1 MSDQNTVDYI
11 IVGGGT
17 AGCVIA
23 NRLSADSNNKVLV
36 LEAGGD
42 DRPWKN
48 LRNIFSNIMVQIP
61 IGFAISL
68 NNPKV
73 NWMYVT
79 EEDPSTKNRRH
90 VWPRGKVLGG
100 SSAINGMLYVRG
112 QPEDF
117 DDWRDTYGCTGWGWD
132 QVLPYYKKSENNER
146 GANQYHGT
154 GGPLN
159 ISDLTEKHP
168 ISARMIDACR
178 EAGMPAI
185 DDIHGA
191 SQEGATWFQANIK
204 NGLRNHTARGFLHPV
219 MGRSNLTVATY
230 ALVQRV
236 IFEGKRA
243 VGVEYIHNGVKHSV
257 RANRE
262 VVLCGGGVNS
272 PQLLEV
278 SGIGQGVLLQQHGI
292 DVLVDSPGV
301 GENMQDHFMY
311 GMQWRLKPGTPSIN
325 STTYFPGIIGEVIK
339 FVFMRRGLLTF
350 SVAHATAFLKSE
362 PSVPRPDIEFQMMA
376 GTMDIDKLNETQN
389 MQMERKPGITCAVA
403 QIRPES
409 RGTIHIKSRDPNLYP
424 AIRPNYL
431 SHPTDVKI
439 SLAAI
444 RWGRKMASQPS
455 LASIIEHEIYPGP
468 DLQTDAQLEDFCRI
482 AGSNLYH
489 VVGTCRMGGDAQ
501 SVVDPELRVR
511 GVEGLRVADASVMPR
526 ITSGNTNA
534 ACVMI
539 GERAADF
546 ILGKSA

>member
-48 LRNIFSNIMVQIP
+48 WSAFFSAFMVHIP
-61 IGFAISL
+61 IGFALSL
-68 NNPKV
+68 NDPKV
-73 NWMYVT
+73 NWLYVT

-112 QPEDF
+112 QPGDF

-132 QVLPYYKKSENNER
+132 EVLKYYKKSENNER
-146 GANQYHGT
+146 GSNPYHGF
-154 GGPLN
+154 GGLLN

-168 ISARMIDACR
+168 ISAKMIDACR

-185 DDIHGA
+185 DDINGP
-191 SQEGATWFQANIK
+191 SQEGATWFQANVK

-219 MGRSNLTVATY
+219 MGRSNLRVETY
-230 ALVQRV
+230 ALAQRV

-243 VGVEYIHNGVKHSV
+243 VGVEYTQKGEKHTV

-262 VVLCGGGVNS
+262 VILCGGGVNS

-278 SGIGQGVLLQQHGI
+278 SGIGQGELLKQHGI
-292 DVLVDSPGV
+292 EVLADSPNV

-325 STTYFPGIIGEVIK
+325 STTYFPGIISEVFK
-339 FVFMRRGLLTF
+339 FLFMRKGLLTF
-350 SVAHATAFLKSE
+350 SVAHAAAFLKSD
-362 PSVPRPDIEFQMMA
+362 PGVPRPDIEFQMMA
-376 GTMDIDKLNETQN
+376 GTMDIDKLNESQK
-389 MQMERKPGITCAVA
+389 MRMEKKPGITCAVA

-409 RGTIHIKSRDPNLYP
+409 RGTIHIKSADPNTHP

-431 SHPTDVKI
+431 SHPKDVEI
-439 SLAAI
+439 SIAAL
-444 RWGRKMASQPS
+444 RWGRKMAEQPS
-455 LASIIEHEIYPGP
+455 LAPIIDHEIYPGP
-468 DLQTDAQLEDFCRI
+468 DLQTDEQLEEFCRI

-489 VVGTCRMGGDAQ
+489 VVGTCRMGGDEQ

-511 GVEGLRVADASVMPR
+511 GVEGLRVADASVMPH

-539 GERAADF
+539 GEKASDL
-546 ILGKSA
+546 ILGNSA

>member
-1 MSDQNTVDYI
+1 
-11 IVGGGT
+11 
-17 AGCVIA
+17 
-23 NRLSADSNNKVLV
+23 
-36 LEAGGD
+36 
-42 DRPWKN
+42 
-48 LRNIFSNIMVQIP
+48 
-61 IGFAISL
+61 
-68 NNPKV
+68 
-73 NWMYVT
+73 
-79 EEDPSTKNRRH
+79 
-90 VWPRGKVLGG
+90 
-100 SSAINGMLYVRG
+100 
-112 QPEDF
+112 
-117 DDWRDTYGCTGWGWD
+117 
-132 QVLPYYKKSENNER
+132 
-146 GANQYHGT
+146 
-154 GGPLN
+154 
-159 ISDLTEKHP
+159 
-168 ISARMIDACR
+168 MIDACR

-185 DDIHGA
+185 DDINGP

-204 NGLRNHTARGFLHPV
+204 KGLRNHTARGFLHPV
-219 MGRSNLTVATY
+219 MGRSNLTVETY
-230 ALVQRV
+230 ALAQRV

-243 VGVEYIHNGVKHSV
+243 VGVEYIQNGVRHTV

-278 SGIGQGVLLQQHGI
+278 SGIGQGALLKEHGI
-292 DVLVDSPGV
+292 DVLVDSPSV

-325 STTYFPGIIGEVIK
+325 STTYFPGIIGEVLK
-339 FVFMRRGLLTF
+339 FVFMRKGLLTF
-350 SVAHATAFLKSE
+350 SVAHCTAFLKSE

-389 MQMERKPGITCAVA
+389 MQMEKKPGITCAVA

-409 RGTIHIKSRDPNLYP
+409 RGTIHIKSRDPNTHP

-431 SHPTDVKI
+431 SHPKDVEI

-444 RWGRKMASQPS
+444 RWGRKMAEQPS

-468 DLQTDAQLEDFCRI
+468 DLQSDEQLEEFCRI

-489 VVGTCRMGGDAQ
+489 VVGTCRMGGDEQ

>member
-1 MSDQNTVDYI
+1 MSDQITVDYI
-11 IVGGGT
+11 VVGGGT
-17 AGCVIA
+17 AGCVVA

-48 LRNIFSNIMVQIP
+48 LKNLVSNIMIHIP

-79 EEDPSTKNRRH
+79 EEDPTTMNRRH
-90 VWPRGKVLGG
+90 VWPRGKILGG

-132 QVLPYYKKSENNER
+132 SVLQYYKRSENNER
-146 GANQYHGT
+146 GASEYHGT

-159 ISDLTEKHP
+159 ISDLTEKHL
-168 ISARMIDACR
+168 ISAKVIDACR
-178 EAGMPAI
+178 EAGIPAI
-185 DDIHGA
+185 DDINGP
-191 SQEGATWFQANIK
+191 SQEGATWFQANVK
-204 NGLRNHTARGFLHPV
+204 NGLRNHTAVGFLHPV
-219 MGRSNLTVATY
+219 MGRSNLSVQTY
-230 ALVQRV
+230 ALAQRI

-243 VGVEYIHNGVKHSV
+243 VGVEYTQHGVKRTV
-257 RANRE
+257 RCNRE

-272 PQLLEV
+272 PQLLEL
-278 SGIGQGVLLQQHGI
+278 SGVGQGELLKQNGI
-292 DVLVDSPGV
+292 DVIADSPSV

-325 STTYFPGIIGEVIK
+325 QSTYLPGLIPEVFK
-339 FVFMRRGLLTF
+339 FLFLRKGLLTF
-350 SVAHATAFLKSE
+350 SVAHAAAFLKSE
-362 PSVPRPDIEFQMMA
+362 PGVPRPDIEFQMMD

-389 MQMERKPGITCAVA
+389 MQMEKKPGLTCAVA

-409 RGTIHIKSRDPNLYP
+409 RGTIHIKSADPNAHP

-431 SHPTDVKI
+431 SHETDVKVSI
-439 SLAAI
+439 AAL

-455 LASIIEHEIYPGP
+455 LAPYIEHEIYPGP
-468 DLQTDAQLEDFCRI
+468 NLTTDEQLEEFCRI

-489 VVGTCRMGGDAQ
+489 VVGTCRMGGDDK

-511 GVEGLRVADASVMPR
+511 GVEGLRVADASIMPR

-539 GERAADF
+539 GEKASDL
-546 ILGKSA
+546 ILGK

>member
-23 NRLSADSNNKVLV
+23 NRLSADSGNKVLV

-48 LRNIFSNIMVQIP
+48 FRNFFSNIMVHIP

-132 QVLPYYKKSENNER
+132 QVLPYYKKSEDNTR
-146 GANQYHGT
+146 GSSQYHGT
-154 GGPLN
+154 GGPLT
-159 ISDLTEKHP
+159 ISDLSEKHP
-168 ISARMIDACR
+168 ISGKMIDACR

-185 DDIHGA
+185 DDIHGP
-191 SQEGATWFQANIK
+191 SQEGATWFQANIRK
-204 NGLRNHTARGFLHPV
+204 GLRNHTAVGFLHPV
-219 MGRSNLTVATY
+219 MGRSNLRVETY
-230 ALVQRV
+230 ALAQRI

-243 VGVEYIHNGVKHSV
+243 VGVEYTQNGVKHTV

-272 PQLLEV
+272 PQLLEL
-278 SGIGQGVLLQQHGI
+278 SGIGRGEVLKQQGI
-292 DVLVDSPGV
+292 EVLVDSPNV

-325 STTYFPGIIGEVIK
+325 STTYMPGLIGEVLK
-339 FVFMRRGLLTF
+339 FVFQRKGLLTF
-350 SVAHATAFLKSE
+350 SVAHATAFLKSK
-362 PSVPRPDIEFQMMA
+362 PDVPRPDIEFQMMA

-389 MQMERKPGITCAVA
+389 MQMEKKPGITCAVA

-409 RGTIHIKSRDPNLYP
+409 RGTIHIKSADPNAHP

-431 SHPTDVKI
+431 SHPKDVEI
-439 SLAAI
+439 SIAAI
-444 RWGRKMASQPS
+444 KWGRKMASQPS

-468 DLQTDAQLEDFCRI
+468 DLQTDEQLEEFCRI

-489 VVGTCRMGGDAQ
+489 VVGTCRMGGDEQ

>member
-23 NRLSADSNNKVLV
+23 NRLSADSKNKVLV

-48 LRNIFSNIMVQIP
+48 LSSFFSTLMVQIP

-159 ISDLTEKHP
+159 ISDLSEKHP
-168 ISARMIDACR
+168 ISAKMIDACR

-185 DDIHGA
+185 DDINGP

-204 NGLRNHTARGFLHPV
+204 KGLRNHTARGFLHPV
-219 MGRSNLTVATY
+219 MGRSNLSVQTY
-230 ALVQRV
+230 ALAQRV

-243 VGVEYIHNGVKHSV
+243 VGVEYIQNGVKHTV

-278 SGIGQGVLLQQHGI
+278 SGIGQGELLKQHGI
-292 DVLVDSPGV
+292 DVLVDSPSV

-325 STTYFPGIIGEVIK
+325 STTYFPGIIGEVLK
-339 FVFMRRGLLTF
+339 FVFMRKGLLTF
-350 SVAHATAFLKSE
+350 SVAHCTAFLKSE

-389 MQMERKPGITCAVA
+389 MQMEKKPGITCAVA

-409 RGTIHIKSRDPNLYP
+409 RGTIHIKSKDPNTHP

-431 SHPTDVKI
+431 SHPKDVEI

-444 RWGRKMASQPS
+444 RWGRKMAAQPS

-468 DLQTDAQLEDFCRI
+468 DLQSDEQLEEFCRI

-489 VVGTCRMGGDAQ
+489 VVGTCRMGGDEQ